1 MQYKLKHRLSAALM
15 GGAMCCTMIP
25 AASADEIATPE
36 TVDTAVP
43 EVTDSVTPALSQI
56 TENLYNDLPDA
67 PTGSYIGSMGL
78 PVATGETKISI
89 SSWVSD
95 LYDGVDAHMDA
106 DALSEDETTII
117 VGKGS
122 DFDYAVVP
130 LLVQTEYPAD
140 GATSEI
146 ILPDGVEL
154 LSYASTDYDLIPAD
168 EVEQTKILHQT
179 YAEQSAAATGLYV
192 KTSSD
197 FTAQFIYTAPDG
209 EQLQK
214 SLHVQLSDEAAP
226 TQLYADNGIATL
238 AAGPTPPYA
247 TGKITSI
254 AKEGG
259 TWLIWFNGQEAYC
272 CSHGLNGQPKG
283 CPTYSFSHVS
293 RLEPGQYT
301 PGNHYANQV
310 NIWGGL
316 GQLSLDMLDD
326 RPVVASLE
334 DDPEVC
340 EEQPDILGSL
350 YDKTQQ
356 WIMENYPDSYAA
368 QTYIAAAEELVNGT
382 DAQSG
387 ENGYYTYIYNP
398 PAGYAWQIVALVG
411 EEIAGGT
418 EIPDVPSAPEPQY
431 YSASW
436 TAPAQ
441 SARGSFDL
449 TFTVNTDKYQL
460 NTLEKVDGA
469 VITVTPSQTSGSVD
483 GGSWKMTPAGAQ
495 TITTSGHTQDDNYHL
510 NGGDGSATWTVHY
523 EVSKTS
529 TSTLSGQEGPFTSQ
543 AEADAAAEAAKN
555 AAINQLKNEAQG
567 MVDAAIAS
575 ARAQLAN
582 ITFSYDEITIPHGF
596 DTTSG
601 ALSSHQTITVPAN
614 SSNYYQMK
622 NDEWSV
628 KVSIDKIDS
637 ETKQRIKGD
646 AEFKIFEWDTVRQCY
661 IPNGGYN
668 QYKVERQADGT
679 YKVINHSNYAN
690 GSDNIYYTQRNEGKF
705 VIVESH
711 APSGYYGD
719 WTDVTKPG
727 TAGSVLGKRAYA
739 FEITKALDGQ
749 TIWLGNADYNAD
761 ITTANSGGTLIDTGE
776 GIVTITFGS
785 RNADKTYTTDPTGIA
800 SNEDSYTMHADV
812 DTMQND
818 RTLGSITLS
827 KADFDAARY
836 LAAGSNGDSTL
847 EGAVYDLY
855 AAEDILHPNGV
866 SGIVDYSKITDSS
879 GNPIWHTTV
888 LTNGA
893 WKSDYLPVLKKDYLV
908 ASAAIKDGK
917 LAFANL
923 YLGRYYL
930 VERATGIV
938 IPVDSNG
945 QYYLSGK
952 YPLLNKKLEPTGS
965 YAALASN
972 GTEYIDYVYRNQ
984 YSAVAESRALDGSK
998 TYDGYYL
1005 SFAKGYLCDEVN
1017 HYQSLTY
1024 ADESTYVVRAED
1036 QTQDEVL
1043 KSGFSLQKL
1052 VSTTGQPSPAIKLGG
1067 AGFKV
1072 YRVSLLSKADQFAQN
1087 ADGSYDTA
1095 SILDVYRKSSYDQ
1108 DTLKFDFS
1116 DEEQAVATM
1125 YESDTAVVTRYNAT
1139 LTADGDFA
1147 NGQGLG
1153 WVPTNN
1159 AQEYRLSEIF
1169 TNEEGILRVQGL
1181 PYGQYIVVETTV
1193 PKDVFQAEPF
1203 LINVNA
1209 SSPQSSFTVPA
1220 GSITTPSGSYITYNI
1235 LDEEL
1240 EGYLQLVKIDIETGK
1255 PVKIADTAFNIYYI
1269 AEDGRETLVEMNDPK
1284 SGNAWAKTSTFYTD
1298 SNGEMKT
1305 PEKLPLGRY
1314 RIVEI
1319 GGPRGYFNDRQY
1331 NVVFELTSDR
1341 VYQVSGGSADG
1352 MDDYV
1357 ITENYYNHETL
1368 GQIKIRKIG
1377 NVLTGYE
1384 NGQFV
1389 YESDNLANATYEIH
1403 AQGDIPTPDNQGTL
1417 WYADG
1422 DLVATVT
1429 TAEDGQVDEVRFSPT
1444 RTLATYDF
1452 LKVTHDGTKGE
1463 VTITLPLGTYTISE
1477 VQAPYGFVH
1486 TDHTY
1491 TVVLDWDNQ
1500 YNDLVLAKSIIDH
1513 TQDGDVVYDY
1523 SIINVGNA
1531 NAEQIEKQVLVF
1543 ENARVLPI
1551 VEEGKVGVGLYKLDR
1566 DTCDLTDEAPYTDG
1580 CKTRASLLNGG
1591 SNRADIPADAN
1602 MVAGAVYELYTADDI
1617 YSISGELLAAADTLL
1632 GTATTDEN
1640 GLAYFDVDVPL
1651 RGEHYGGSDAH
1662 DCTTNSGRYYLRE
1675 ISVPDGYL
1683 IEQSVIP
1690 VEFTYEN
1697 QFIAWQVVDCLHSD
1711 KQTTVE
1717 IDKRA
1722 FTSDSDDTF
1731 ALTGATLT
1739 VTDWNGN
1746 VVDSWESSDTAHVIC
1761 GLHLSHDFAGN
1772 RDTSKVYTLA
1782 ETCPADGYTTAR
1794 SIQFRLE
1801 QATDDNAYLQETA
1814 VWVLHESEDTAY
1826 QSGSII
1832 SPTAFSDDT
1841 VATISAKLRAFW
1853 DKLLGKNPD
1862 ADGVVIAN
1870 WYCVNGTLV
1879 VNFTDAANDR
1889 AIAKCLRESDFS
1901 DLTFDKA
1908 YLNGAAAPAFFADK
1922 QVAEKPADAEITYS
1936 ASWIL
1941 LKDSDG
1947 FSQTVTMLD
1956 APTRVKISK
1965 ADITT
1970 HEEVPGATLRVLD
1983 KDGNVVDEWVSE
1995 DTPHYME
2002 AVLVAGETY
2011 TLEETLVPDN
2021 SGYVPANAIQFTVED
2036 NGKVQ
2041 HVIMQDDYTKVQIS
2055 KTDIAT
2061 GKEISGAKLKI
2072 TDADGKTVA
2081 EWVTDGTP
2089 HYMERIPMGTYTLTE
2104 TVAPIEQGYVRA
2116 ESVTFEVGPTENIQ
2130 RVEMKD
2136 DFTKVEIFKADMTD
2150 GHELPG
2156 AKLKITDA
2164 SGNTI
2169 AEWETNGQPH
2179 RIERLKPGDYTLTET
2194 AAPAGYL
2201 LSEEVHFTVQETG
2214 EIQKVTM
2221 YDAPAHSLILTK
2233 RDIATN
2239 AKLADARLTIRDA
2252 YGTTID
2258 RWTTTDGDH
2267 AIRVLP
2273 ERSAAKDP
2281 HKNLLLLSDDTSEH
2295 VYTMVEELAPNG
2307 YLVAE
2312 SITFKVMQMNDTL
2325 VVFVWQDGGWQKSS
2339 EGYLAMYDERTDT
2352 PVPLMKTFPQTGNIL

>member
-1 MQYKLKHRLSAALM
+1 MQYKHKHRLSAALM
-15 GGAMCCTMIP
+15 AGAMCCTMIP
-25 AASADEIATPE
+25 AASADEISTPE
-36 TVDTAVP
+36 IADTFVP
-43 EVTDSVTPALSQI
+43 EITDSVTPNLSQI

-67 PTGSYIGSMGL
+67 PTGSYLGSMGL

-89 SSWVSD
+89 SSWGSD
-95 LYDGVDAHMDA
+95 LYDGEDAHMDA
-106 DALSEDETTII
+106 DALNADESNIT
-117 VGKGS
+117 VGKTP
-122 DFDYAVVP
+122 DANYAVVP

-140 GATSEI
+140 GAASEI

-154 LSYASTDYDLIPAD
+154 LSYASTDYDLISANKA
-168 EVEQTKILHQT
+168 ELAQILHQT
-179 YAEQSAAATGLYV
+179 YAEQSAAATGFYV
-192 KTSSD
+192 KASAD
-197 FTAQFIYTAPDG
+197 FTAQFVYTAPDG

-214 SLHVQLSDEAAP
+214 SIHVQLSEDSAP
-226 TQLYADNGIATL
+226 TQLYEDNGIATL
-238 AAGPTPPYA
+238 AAGPTPPYT

-283 CPTYSFSHVS
+283 CPTYGFSHVS

-316 GQLSLDMLDD
+316 GQLSLDMLDSK
-326 RPVVASLE
+326 PVVMSA
-334 DDPEVC
+334 DA
-340 EEQPDILGSL
+340 EQPDLISEI
-350 YDKTQQ
+350 YDETQQ
-356 WIMENYPDSYAA
+356 WIIENYPDSYAA
-368 QTYIAAAEELVNGT
+368 QTYVAAAEELESGV
-382 DAQSG
+382 AVQSG

-398 PAGYAWQIVALVG
+398 PAGYAWQVVALVG

-418 EIPDVPSAPEPQY
+418 TGGTEIPDIPSVPEPQY
-431 YSASW
+431 YSAEW

-441 SARGSFDL
+441 SASGSFDL
-449 TFTVNTDKYQL
+449 TFTVNTDKHQQ

-469 VITVTPSQTSGSVD
+469 VITITPSQTGGSVD
-483 GGSWKMTPAGAQ
+483 GGSWQMTPAGSQ

-510 NGGDGSATWTVHY
+510 NGGDGSATWTVQY

-575 ARAQLAN
+575 GRAQLAN

-596 DTTSG
+596 DSTPG
-601 ALSSHQTITVPAN
+601 ALGSHQTITVPAN
-614 SSNYYQMK
+614 SSNDYKMK
-622 NDEWSV
+622 NDECSV

-646 AEFKIFEWDTVRQCY
+646 AEFEIFEWDTVRQCY

-668 QYKVERQADGT
+668 QYKVERQSDGT

-690 GSDNIYYTQRNEGKF
+690 DSDNIYYTQRNEGKF
-705 VIVESH
+705 VIMESR

-719 WTDVTKPG
+719 WTDVTAPG
-727 TAGSVLGKRAYA
+727 TASSVLGKRAYV

-749 TIWLGNADYNAD
+749 TIWLGNSDYNAD
-761 ITTANSGGTLIDTGE
+761 ITTANSGGTIIDTGE
-776 GIVTITFGS
+776 GIVTISSGERS
-785 RNADKTYTTDPTGIA
+785 GDKSYSTDPTDIA
-800 SNEDSYTMHADV
+800 SNEKSYTMHADSAS
-812 DTMQND
+812 MQND

-827 KADFDAARY
+827 KADLDAARY

-855 AAEDILHPNGV
+855 AAEDIYHPDGV
-866 SGIVDYSKITDSS
+866 SGIVDYSKITDAS
-879 GNPIWHTTV
+879 GTPIWHTTV

-893 WKSDYLPVLKKDYLV
+893 WKSDYLPVLKKDHLV
-908 ASAAIKDGK
+908 ASAAVKDGK
-917 LAFANL
+917 LAFSNL

-965 YAALASN
+965 YAPLANN
-972 GTEYIDYVYRNQ
+972 GTEYTDYVYRNQ

-1024 ADESTYVVRAED
+1024 ADESTYVVRTED

-1052 VSTTGQPSPAIKLGG
+1052 VSTTGQPSPAIKLSG

-1072 YRVSLLSKADQFAQN
+1072 YRISLLSKTDQFTKN
-1087 ADGSYDTA
+1087 ADGSYDAA
-1095 SILDVYRKSSYDQ
+1095 SILDAYRKSSYDQ

-1116 DEEQAVATM
+1116 SEEQAIATM
-1125 YESDTAVVTRYNAT
+1125 YESDTAAVTRYNAT

-1203 LINVNA
+1203 LVTVNA

-1220 GSITTPSGSYITYNI
+1220 GSITTPSGSNMTYNI

-1255 PVKIADTAFNIYYI
+1255 PVKIADTAFNLYYI
-1269 AEDGRETLVEMNDPK
+1269 AEGGHETLVEMNDPK

-1305 PEKLPLGRY
+1305 PEKLPLGKY
-1314 RIVEI
+1314 RIVEVE
-1319 GGPRGYFNDRQY
+1319 GPRGYFNDRQY

-1341 VYQVSGGSADG
+1341 VYQVNSGSADG

-1357 ITENYYNHETL
+1357 ITEKYYNHETL
-1368 GQIKIRKIG
+1368 GQIKIRKMG

-1389 YESDNLANATYEIH
+1389 YETDNLANATYEIH

-1444 RTLATYDF
+1444 RTTATYDF

-1500 YNDLVLAKSIIDH
+1500 YNDLVLAKTIIDH

-1531 NAEQIEKQVLVF
+1531 SAEQIEKQILVF
-1543 ENARVLPI
+1543 ENARVLPV

-1566 DTCDLTDEAPYTDG
+1566 DTCDLTDEAPYADG
-1580 CKTRASLLNGG
+1580 CKTRANLLNGG
-1591 SNRADIPADAN
+1591 SNRADIPADAK

-1617 YSISGELLAAADTLL
+1617 YSIFGELLAAANTLL
-1632 GTATTDEN
+1632 GTATTDES

-1651 RGEHYGGSDAH
+1651 RGEHYGSSDAH
-1662 DCTTNSGRYYLRE
+1662 DWTTNSGRYYLRE

-1717 IDKRA
+1717 IDKCA

-1731 ALTGATLT
+1731 ALPGATLT

-1746 VVDSWESSDTAHVIC
+1746 VVDSWESSDTAHVIR

-1814 VWVLHESEDTAY
+1814 VWVLRESEDVAY
-1826 QSGSII
+1826 RSGSII

-1841 VATISAKLRAFW
+1841 VATIFARLRAFW
-1853 DKLLGKNPD
+1853 DKLMGKNPD

-1870 WYCVNGTLV
+1870 WYCVNDTLV
-1879 VNFTDAANDR
+1879 VNFTDAANNR

-1901 DLTFDKA
+1901 DLTFDKV
-1908 YLNGAAAPAFFADK
+1908 YLNSAAAPAFFADK

-1941 LKDSDG
+1941 LKESDG
-1947 FSQTVTMLD
+1947 FSQTLTMLD

-1965 ADITT
+1965 ADITN
-1970 HEEVPGATLRVLD
+1970 HEEIPGATLRVLD

-1995 DTPHYME
+1995 KTPHYME
-2002 AVLVAGETY
+2002 AVLIAGETY

-2104 TVAPIEQGYVRA
+2104 MMAPTEQGYVRA

-2179 RIERLKPGDYTLTET
+2179 RIERLKPGEYTLTET

-2201 LSEEVHFTVQETG
+2201 LSEEVHFTVRETG

-2233 RDIATN
+2233 RDIVTN

-2295 VYTMVEELAPNG
+2295 VYTMVEELAPDG

-2312 SITFKVMQMNDTL
+2312 SITFKVMQMNNAL

-2352 PVPLMKTFPQTGNIL
+2352 PVPLMKTFPQTGRIL